1 MADFDDLKLDKS
13 AAPPPPPQPRWI
25 PIVAIAVLLFAFVA
39 IWLYFRSAGDVAS
52 SNPVQAERSQAAA
65 LRETAPTSGEVLPP
79 LDESDAMVRDLLRTL
94 SQHPVIASLLTTDQ
108 LIRTFAVSIHNLAEG
123 QTPAPHLHA
132 IPPGSPLLVQ
142 RIDPSTPL
150 GAGPSTA
157 LGTGPSTA
165 LGAGGT
171 IIDRRSYAR
180 FDRHAAAIDSIDAAG
195 AARLYT
201 RLKPR
206 LEEAYRE
213 VGGPSANFDRAFER
227 AVAQVLRTPVLDGPI
242 AVRQAVT
249 GYAYAEPALESL
261 PRAQQQLLRMGPENV
276 RIVQAKV
283 RAIAREIGIS
293 EENLPAPRGSQ
304 Q

>member
-79 LDESDAMVRDLLRTL
+79 LDESDAMVRDLHRTL

-142 RIDPSTPL
+142 RIDPST
-150 GAGPSTA
+150 
-157 LGTGPSTA
+157 A

-180 FDRHAAAIDSIDAAG
+180 FDRHAAAIDSIDTAG

-213 VGGPSANFDRAFER
+213 VAGPSANFDRAFER

-242 AVRQAVT
+242 AVQQTVT
-249 GYAYAEPALESL
+249 GYAYAEPGLESL